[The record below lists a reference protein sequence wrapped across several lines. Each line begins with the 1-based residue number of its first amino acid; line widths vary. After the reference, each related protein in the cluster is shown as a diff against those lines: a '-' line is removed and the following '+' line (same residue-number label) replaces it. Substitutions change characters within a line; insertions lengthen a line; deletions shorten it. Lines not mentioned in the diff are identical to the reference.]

1 MDILLNCM
9 ECGKVFVVLGIIM
22 ILSVFVPITWKAFVM
37 VGIIIGAVGLMMGDS
52 YVAYK
57 KEIGA

>member
-1 MDILLNCM
+1 
-9 ECGKVFVVLGIIM
+9 M